1 MNLTL
6 RSTVLALAAVTNFAM
21 ADEGVVFREPY
32 TLRLHQ
38 DKTHYV
44 EYPVGKVPFVLKGSV
59 FLFKD
64 DYFGINLDV
73 QDGAV
78 AAVKYLPSPES
89 ADVSLRFTQSIKEDG
104 SSMMLLEIV
113 NRTKYTLMMNGVM
126 VTPSDKGPVGT
137 SIIPVQAGLVNFES
151 WPHPIAQLVLTKLA
165 IK

>member
-1 MNLTL
+1 MNLTF
-6 RSTVLALAAVTNFAM
+6 RSIVLTLAAVTNFAM

-44 EYPVGKVPFVLKGSV
+44 EYPVGKVPFVLNGSV

-64 DYFGINLDV
+64 DYFGIGLDV
-73 QDGAV
+73 QNGAV
-78 AAVKYLPSPES
+78 AAVKYLPNPES
-89 ADVSLRFTQSIKEDG
+89 ADVSLRFTQSVKEDG

-126 VTPSDKGPVGT
+126 VTPAGKGPVGT

-165 IK
+165 VK